1 MFFLLLL
8 AVLCAVR
15 FRLPQYIVSEREKT
29 LTDWTNGCAAWRV
42 RDYGTAAKCWRMNFV
57 RSFLVRRPSK
67 YLYWQAEA
75 FQKLGETEK
84 AASVRSRLLSKY
96 PLDYYSFRLVR
107 GSGGVNGRNKKQL
120 FDDISEIFRMPYETE
135 VAAAAKKSGVDR
147 ALVWAVMKRE
157 SKFSPDAVS
166 SSGAVGL
173 MQLMPGTARET
184 AKKAG
189 IGKFS
194 LYEPR
199 DNIMLGA
206 LQLSTLLKR
215 FDGNVIYALA
225 AYNAGA
231 AKAASWRGKYEN
243 GEFWVE
249 EIPFAETREFVRCV
263 YENYAVYR
271 MLLTE

>member
-1 MFFLLLL
+1 M
-8 AVLCAVR
+8 
-15 FRLPQYIVSEREKT
+15 
-29 LTDWTNGCAAWRV
+29 
-42 RDYGTAAKCWRMNFV
+42 
-57 RSFLVRRPSK
+57 
-67 YLYWQAEA
+67 
-75 FQKLGETEK
+75 
-84 AASVRSRLLSKY
+84 RSRLLSKY

-107 GSGGVNGRNKKQL
+107 ERGGVNDRNKKQL

-135 VAAAAKKSGVDR
+135 VAAASKQSGVDR
-147 ALVWAVMKRE
+147 ALIWAVMKRE
-157 SKFSPDAVS
+157 SKFNPDAVS

-189 IGKFS
+189 IGNFS

-199 DNIMLGA
+199 DNVMLGA
-206 LQLSTLLKR
+206 LQLRMLLKR

-231 AKAASWRGKYEN
+231 ANAASWRGKYER

-249 EIPFAETREFVRCV
+249 EIPFVETREFVRCV
-263 YENYAVYR
+263 YENYSVYK
-271 MLLTE
+271 MFLTE